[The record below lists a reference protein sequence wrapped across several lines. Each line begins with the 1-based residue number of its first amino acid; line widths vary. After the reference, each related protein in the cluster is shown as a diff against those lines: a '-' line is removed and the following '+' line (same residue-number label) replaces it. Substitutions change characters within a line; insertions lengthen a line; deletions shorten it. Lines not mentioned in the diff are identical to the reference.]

1 MQTKKIAII
10 LFSLFSIISMPT
22 PDYYSPMA
30 HAANDPA
37 KAGETTPKNAAASP
51 SNLEKFKADFAYE
64 MAQLTAKI
72 VSAPNNN
79 VVRFK
84 VLLESEIEQTVAKVT
99 PTLPQELKADFSSEM
114 MQIKDKIYS
123 NPKLNIEKA
132 KADFSYDTA
141 QITTNYM
148 TKAEQLDFAGV
159 KAVVPAKVT
168 GPLTVADNSNKESS
182 VQSAPLRPVEKGN
195 ADFANEMAQLTAK
208 IEALPNNNVVRFK
221 VTLESEIDQTVAK
234 VTPMLPQDQRVGFG
248 ADMERIKNKLYS
260 NPKLNIEKAK
270 YDFSNEIAQ
279 VNTKYGSTAGLDQGK
294 TTVASAS
301 NKTIGA
307 ENKAVVNSVSST
319 SQVAAA
325 SQPEATA
332 RPAAYGAS
340 SNVTRTTKPI
350 SPETYNGIMNDLM
363 SVGEQKKN
371 PQKKVTIDGNV
382 RYHYAA
388 NGGSASWSR
397 NTSGL
402 RARIGAEVWVNP
414 EWRLNAMV
422 EGKQNILNYD
432 NEATFRASLT
442 GKIRGAT
449 LQAGSFGY
457 FMADGNIYDSTF
469 AGGRLDFGGPV
480 KYTLAAG
487 STDNSQQ
494 TLIATARHEALD
506 YNVEAGV
513 YNYLPNGSNQAS
525 NTIVNLAGNYKF
537 SNFSLGSMILLASR
551 KDSQGNTFGYVHS
564 LNYGDLKTW
573 RAGTYGIFARYYYQ
587 PRYTYIM
594 PTMNGRGGSMQG
606 FQGFGIGVYYTL
618 AENVVGG
625 LEYYNL
631 RDITTGEQ
639 GSTWWGS
646 VTCFF

>member
-1 MQTKKIAII
+1 MQTKKVAII
-10 LFSLFSIISMPT
+10 LFSLFSIIIMPA
-22 PDYYSPMA
+22 PDYCRQMA

-37 KAGETTPKNAAASP
+37 KAGEATPKNAAASP

-84 VLLESEIEQTVAKVT
+84 VLLESEIEQTIAKVT

-114 MQIKDKIYS
+114 MQIKDKLYS

-148 TKAEQLDFAGV
+148 TKAEQVDFAGG
-159 KAVVPAKVT
+159 KAVVPAKT
-168 GPLTVADNSNKESS
+168 ASLLPVADNSNKESN
-182 VQSAPLRPVEKGN
+182 VQSAPLRPVEKGT

-208 IEALPNNNVVRFK
+208 IEALPNNNVVKFK

-234 VTPMLPQDQRVGFG
+234 VTPTLPQDQRAGFG

-270 YDFSNEIAQ
+270 YDFSNEIVQ
-279 VNTKYGSTAGLDQGK
+279 VNTKYGATAGIDTGK
-294 TTVASAS
+294 TTVASTP

-307 ENKAVVNSVSST
+307 ENKAVVNSVAT
-319 SQVAAA
+319 TPQVAAA
-325 SQPEATA
+325 SKPAATA

-340 SNVTRTTKPI
+340 SNVTRTAKPI

-371 PQKKVTIDGNV
+371 PQKKVTIDVNI

-388 NGGSASWSR
+388 NSGSASWSR

-402 RARIGAEVWVNP
+402 RARIGAETWVNP
-414 EWRLNAMV
+414 TWRLNALV
-422 EGKQNILNYD
+422 EGKQNILNYE
-432 NEATFRASLT
+432 NTTTFRASLT
-442 GKIRGAT
+442 GKVGTGT
-449 LQAGSFGY
+449 LQAGTFGY

-469 AGGRLDFGGPV
+469 AGGRFEFGGPV
-480 KYTLAAG
+480 KFTLAAG
-487 STDNSQQ
+487 STDNTQQ

-506 YNVEAGV
+506 YNVEAGI
-513 YNYLPNGSNQAS
+513 YNYLPSDANQNS
-525 NTIVNLAGNYKF
+525 NTILNLAGNYKF
-537 SNFSLGSMILLASR
+537 SNFSLGSMILLASQ
-551 KDSQGNTFGYVHS
+551 KDSQGNNFGYVHS

-573 RAGTYGIFARYYYQ
+573 RAGTYGVFVRYYYQ
-587 PRYTYIM
+587 PRFTYIM
-594 PTMNGRGGSMQG
+594 PTMNGRGGLMQG
-606 FQGFGIGVYYTL
+606 FQGLGIGVYYTL
-618 AENVVGG
+618 AENIVGG

-631 RDITTGEQ
+631 REITTGEP
-639 GSTWWGS
+639 GTTWWGS
-646 VTCFF
+646 VTSFF